1 MSVLANLAV
10 TAVLAAS
17 AALYCRGRRVPA
29 AVLALAGLAA
39 AVLVARAQGW
49 LGAAGGWLW

>member
-1 MSVLANLAV
+1 VSVLANLAV